1 MHARYPGKR
10 AAQVALVALLAAW
23 PGVRAATAST
33 RLAGNVWTIDQ
44 DASRVTIID
53 AGHRITFSYA
63 EDTIIRRGSTD
74 RTIHDLRRGDRIVV
88 TLAEEMPDV
97 PRARLIAIAGPPG
110 TAPTRRKSN
119 IFR

>member
-1 MHARYPGKR
+1 MRVRLPR
-10 AAQVALVALLAAW
+10 AIGLAVALAAAGAALG
-23 PGVRAATAST
+23 GVPAEAST

-44 DASRVTIID
+44 DASQVTIID
-53 AGHRITFSYA
+53 AGHRITFSYGD
-63 EDTIIRRGSTD
+63 DTIIRRGSSD

-110 TAPTRRKSN
+110 AGTARKGHL
-119 IFR
+119 FR